1 MDMIE
6 KFLEMEAKIKK
17 LEKEIL
23 ALKKDNTKKH
33 ANNVTD
39 TDIILIDT
47 LNDEDKYKI
56 CIMSGNVM
64 AEKVGD

>member
-1 MDMIE
+1 MV
-6 KFLEMEAKIKK
+6 AKILELEERIKMLEQEVAELKRNKDKK
-17 LEKEIL
+17 F
-23 ALKKDNTKKH
+23 AP
-33 ANNVTD
+33 NVTD

-56 CIMSGNVM
+56 CVMSGNVM

>member
-1 MDMIE
+1 MV
-6 KFLEMEAKIKK
+6 AKILELEEKIKMLEQEVAELKRNKDKK
-17 LEKEIL
+17 F
-23 ALKKDNTKKH
+23 AP
-33 ANNVTD
+33 NVTD

-56 CIMSGNVM
+56 CVMSGNVM